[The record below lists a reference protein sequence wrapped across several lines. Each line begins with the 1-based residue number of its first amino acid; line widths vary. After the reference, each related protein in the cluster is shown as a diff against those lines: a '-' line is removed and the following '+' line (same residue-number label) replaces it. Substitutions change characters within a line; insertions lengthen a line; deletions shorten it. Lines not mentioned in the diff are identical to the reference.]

1 MARGMNWAK
10 VNQNRKVVERGS
22 EQWSEAGLQ
31 HDAEQNR
38 LAKLTGE
45 QAAKRNA
52 KEVRRHRR

>member
-31 HDAEQNR
+31 HDAEQSGLR
-38 LAKLTGE
+38 S
-45 QAAKRNA
+45 
-52 KEVRRHRR
+52 